1 MKIKICN
8 CCKKIF
14 FLPAWLT
21 VLIAVPSFALLI
33 LFFLFGGSMER
44 SRTIEIPIYGLSAYA
59 LIIASTGI
67 ARIIGSVKKRLQ
79 SYALWNKLYE
89 DARLRTVV
97 TTAPGLFLNALYVF
111 TNIGMGILNHT
122 AWFIYLGVYYF
133 FLTIMK
139 SSLIHYLAK
148 NRSSINQETEYRKYR
163 KCGIALLM
171 LNFVLVSECVYI
183 VYKNQSFHY
192 DGILIYA
199 MAAMTFYSLIGA
211 VFHVVRYRKYKSP
224 VLSAVKAVKLTSAM
238 VSMLALETAMIAQF
252 GGEEQGDFR
261 RMMTSLTASVVC
273 IVELLIAVYMIYSG
287 TRRIKREKTQQSL
300 S

>member
-1 MKIKICN
+1 MKTRICN

-21 VLIAVPSFALLI
+21 ALIAVPSFSLLI
-33 LFFLFGGSMER
+33 LFFLYGKSMEQ
-44 SRTIEIPIYGLSAYA
+44 SRVTEISIYGLSAYS
-59 LIIASTGI
+59 LIITCTGI
-67 ARIIGSVKKRLQ
+67 SRIIGFVKKRLQ
-79 SYALWNKLYE
+79 SYTFWNKLHE
-89 DARLRTVV
+89 DARLRTMA
-97 TTAPGLFLNALYVF
+97 TTVPGLLLNALYVF

-148 NRSSINQETEYRKYR
+148 NRSGINYKTEYRKYR
-163 KCGIALLM
+163 SCGIALLM

-183 VYKNQSFHY
+183 VYRNQRFHY
-192 DGILIYA
+192 NGVLIYA

-211 VFHVVRYRKYKSP
+211 VFHMVRYRKYKSP

-252 GGEEQGDFR
+252 GGEDQGDFR
-261 RMMTSLTASVVC
+261 QIMTSLTASAVC
-273 IVELLIAVYMIYSG
+273 IVELLIAAYMIYSG
-287 TRRIKREKTQQSL
+287 TRGIKKEKSHQSL

>member
-14 FLPAWLT
+14 FLPALLT
-21 VLIAVPSFALLI
+21 ALIAVPSFALLI
-33 LFFLFGGSMER
+33 LFFLFVGSMER
-44 SRTIEIPIYGLSAYA
+44 SRTVEISIYGLSAYS
-59 LIIASTGI
+59 LIITSTGI
-67 ARIIGSVKKRLQ
+67 ARIIGSIKKRLQ
-79 SYALWNKLYE
+79 SYALWNKLHE
-89 DARLRTVV
+89 DTRLRTVV

-111 TNIGMGILNHT
+111 TNIVMGILNHS

-148 NRSSINQETEYRKYR
+148 NRDDINQETEYLKYR
-163 KCGIALLM
+163 ECGIALLM
-171 LNFVLVSECVYI
+171 LNFVLVPECVYI
-183 VYKNQSFHY
+183 VYRNQSFHY
-192 DGILIYA
+192 NGVLIYA
-199 MAAMTFYSLIGA
+199 MAAMTFYSLISA

-261 RMMTSLTASVVC
+261 RIMTGATASVVC
-273 IVELLIAVYMIYSG
+273 IVELMIAAYMIYSG
-287 TRRIKREKTQQSL
+287 TRRIKREKSHQSF